1 MTKNPNRQAAQKGN
15 RNVKRGRAW
24 EDLVAAWAVRVAN
37 CSLTK
42 TTAPFRILRTKAGA
56 FGKVTFEG
64 VFERRG
70 QCDFV
75 GQFRGIHVELEAK
88 RIQAAESSW
97 RFRESIK
104 PHQWDILADLDAAGG
119 LAGVLLMADDGC
131 SMFGIRWRALQS
143 QAEIGRTSI
152 SVEDLRALAADSYL
166 SGVFDLR
173 EGGLAPLLRELYE
186 RRKVIP

>member
-1 MTKNPNRQAAQKGN
+1 MTPNPNRQAAQRGN
-15 RNVKRGRAW
+15 RNAKRGRAW
-24 EDLVAAWAVRVAN
+24 EDLIAAWTVRVAN

-42 TTAPFRILRTKAGA
+42 TAAPFRILKTKPGTL
-56 FGKVTFEG
+56 GRVTFEG

-88 RIQAAESSW
+88 RIQASETSW

-104 PHQWDILADLDAAGG
+104 PHQWEILADLDAAGG

-131 SMFGIRWRALQS
+131 SMFGIRF
-143 QAEIGRTSI
+143 
-152 SVEDLRALAADSYL
+152 RALAAAESTGRASVRVEELRAMAVDSFS

-186 RRKVIP
+186 RRLVMP